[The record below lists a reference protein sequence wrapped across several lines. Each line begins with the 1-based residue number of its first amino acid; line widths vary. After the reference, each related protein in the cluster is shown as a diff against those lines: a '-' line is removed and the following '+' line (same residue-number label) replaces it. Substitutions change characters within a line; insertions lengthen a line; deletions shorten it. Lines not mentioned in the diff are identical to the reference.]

1 MAEVPLPL
9 RYPEN
14 LIHAQ
19 KMYALSIGQL
29 LRVEQQINQLQ
40 SHLRERELRRL
51 ASSATATALLAAVKL
66 QGKESDVAHIHV
78 EVDARQ
84 YGGGIQAQADRQE
97 VAQDG
102 AQEPQQPQEQHLRQH
117 RQRLFNAVKIAF
129 VMLLLEFSTGWFFVY
144 FFGVVLY
151 IGGVFDPF
159 IHWFQ
164 RRPARVAL
172 EQQLNGL
179 RNRQRDE
186 ERIAERVEAE
196 GVRSENVEQPEASTN
211 ADNSEKEDL
220 VDPNYIPANGSN
232 SSSDA
237 HGTDDGGLQES
248 TEEPS
253 SQTETVAPPPAE
265 GNAENADQPPY
276 WHCFIYQLFVM
287 FFLTLLPWWNPDP
300 RYL

>member
-40 SHLRERELRRL
+40 SHLRERDLRRL
-51 ASSATATALLAAVKL
+51 ASSATATALFAAVKL
-66 QGKESDVAHIHV
+66 QGKESDFGHISV
-78 EVDARQ
+78 EVEARQ
-84 YGGGIQAQADRQE
+84 QGGGIQAQAQRQE
-97 VAQDG
+97 AAQE
-102 AQEPQQPQEQHLRQH
+102 QEPQQPQEQHLRQH

-129 VMLLLEFSTGWFFVY
+129 AMLFFEFSTGWFFVY

-151 IGGVFDPF
+151 IGGVFDPI

-186 ERIAERVEAE
+186 ERIAEQVEAE
-196 GVRSENVEQPEASTN
+196 RSENVERPAASTN
-211 ADNSEKEDL
+211 ADSPEKEDL
-220 VDPNYIPANGSN
+220 VDPNYITANGSS

-253 SQTETVAPPPAE
+253 SQTEAVAPPPAE
-265 GNAENADQPPY
+265 GNAENVDQPPY